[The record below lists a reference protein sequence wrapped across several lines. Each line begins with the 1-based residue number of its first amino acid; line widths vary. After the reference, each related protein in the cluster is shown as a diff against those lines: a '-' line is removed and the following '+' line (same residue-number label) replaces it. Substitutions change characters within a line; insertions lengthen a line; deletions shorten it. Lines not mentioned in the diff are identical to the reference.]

1 MEFVHQ
7 LLNTSDEPSP
17 VPIVEWSA
25 LAPLYSP
32 TATQNELYREWYAWT
47 ECDYTNQVALAWYTE
62 GHPDMGS
69 TWLHTRTLALKRKSI
84 LDTMRHHDAASSR
97 DSMRQTLV
105 VASKDNLAI
114 VDRSFPKPTPED
126 WCVALRE
133 AVEAMPVQDQ
143 KKGNSCRWRHLGEL
157 KLTCCEP

>member
-1 MEFVHQ
+1 MEFIHQ
-7 LLNTSDEPSP
+7 LLRTSDEPVP
-17 VPIVEWSA
+17 VPVVEWSA
-25 LAPLYSP
+25 FAPLYSP
-32 TATQNELYREWYAWT
+32 TTTHNELYREWYAWT
-47 ECDYTNQVALAWYTE
+47 ECEYTKQVALIRYTE

-105 VASKDNLAI
+105 VASKDPLTNA
-114 VDRSFPKPTPED
+114 DRSFPKPTPED

-133 AVEAMPVQDQ
+133 AVEAVQDQ
-143 KKGNSCRWRHLGEL
+143 KQGITSGGDISASSS
-157 KLTCCEP
+157 